1 MSEFAYFRFL
11 SLRMLTSEEE
21 EHKDEIIKLTEEVLD
36 SKGIECDAKISKLS
50 EAILSQI
57 LEEVRKLRK
66 KRHSKIAKSEDSE
79 SEIEQYSEGDM
90 EPQYIR

>member
-21 EHKDEIIKLTEEVLD
+21 EHKGEIIKLTEEVLD

-57 LEEVRKLRK
+57 LEEVRKLRR
-66 KRHSKIAKSEDSE
+66 KRLSKIAKSEDSE
-79 SEIEQYSEGDM
+79 SEIEQSAEEM

>member
-11 SLRMLTSEEE
+11 SMKMLTSEEE
-21 EHKDEIIKLTEEVLD
+21 EHKDEIIKLTEQVLD

-50 EAILSQI
+50 EIILRQI

-66 KRHSKIAKSEDSE
+66 KRSSKLRKSKNSE
-79 SEIEQYSEGDM
+79 SEIENYTE
-90 EPQYIR
+90 ENIEVQYIK

>member
-11 SLRMLTSEEE
+11 SLGMLTAEEE
-21 EHKDEIIKLTEEVLD
+21 VHKDDIIKLTEEVLD

-50 EAILSQI
+50 EAMLNQI

-66 KRHSKIAKSEDSE
+66 KRLYKSSMLEESE
-79 SEIEQYSEGDM
+79 SAEIHAEDNTEI
-90 EPQYIR
+90 QYIR

>member
-66 KRHSKIAKSEDSE
+66 KRLSKIAKSEDSE
-79 SEIEQYSEGDM
+79 SEIEQSAEEM

>member
-66 KRHSKIAKSEDSE
+66 KRLGKIAKSEDSE
-79 SEIEQYSEGDM
+79 SEREQYAEEM

>member
-1 MSEFAYFRFL
+1 
-11 SLRMLTSEEE
+11 MLTSEEE

-57 LEEVRKLRK
+57 LEEV
-66 KRHSKIAKSEDSE
+66 EN
-79 SEIEQYSEGDM
+79 
-90 EPQYIR
+90 

>member
-66 KRHSKIAKSEDSE
+66 KRLAKIAKSEDSE
-79 SEIEQYSEGDM
+79 SEIEQSAEEM

>member
-66 KRHSKIAKSEDSE
+66 KRLSKIAKSEDSE
-79 SEIEQYSEGDM
+79 SEIEQYAEEM

>member
-57 LEEVRKLRK
+57 LEEVRKLRR
-66 KRHSKIAKSEDSE
+66 KRLSKIAKSEDSE
-79 SEIEQYSEGDM
+79 SEIEQSAEEM

>member
-66 KRHSKIAKSEDSE
+66 KRLSKIAKSEDSE
-79 SEIEQYSEGDM
+79 SEREQYAEEM